1 MHWRSNS
8 TSYRCQPETRSNVSN
23 LDERFGIDER
33 SRVFEEHTEGLLTCM
48 AGPGTGK
55 TTSLIARIKALVE
68 LRVPLDAVCY
78 LTFVGEISD
87 AFKRDYDKE
96 CGGGE
101 DGLLPDIST
110 LHRFACRVL
119 RNQGHRI
126 NYTGEIYFINVAE
139 KEDARAKVF
148 REDLISL
155 VAVAH
160 INTAV
165 RIRDCLRL
173 IKAAWQRRENPAQL
187 AEPLPHVHAHALTLL
202 LTFRLFD
209 WDQTVPL
216 ALDLLDVM
224 AEKPSWIAKLDHY
237 LVDEYQDFN
246 LAEQAFVTL
255 LARGAESIVI
265 VGDDNQSLYSS
276 RGGSPE
282 GIRGLFD
289 PEACDC
295 VSLVRCYRCKS
306 GIVDSAN
313 AFLKGM
319 RDESRPMVAK
329 HNGGKIACYSF
340 KSAKAEIAYLRTVL
354 SKAVEDLPDA
364 PKEKDGVVCLFP
376 NKKALGFYFDQLK
389 DHVTCVRRAG
399 STNELRQWL
408 EWTLELAR
416 RPGQRFLQRLLLD
429 HYGTIKPA
437 LKRAVV
443 RMMVFRDI
451 STVEAMKML
460 LATDKVP
467 KTSRVEAESF
477 CAFCDSL
484 ESKDASAVAAVV
496 GKDLGKDHEQVVDT
510 IAQVLSALEKDENI
524 ADAIRTACDDLIPE
538 SKEPSPDPRSIL
550 FLTIHRSKGL
560 TKRIVVLPGMEQ
572 AVLPGD
578 SQGEALDEKKRLF
591 YVALTRA
598 TDGVLITYPR
608 TRSPRGDP
616 LAYTRLGK
624 GEPSSFLASARIF
637 PRRHD

>member
-1 MHWRSNS
+1 MYMSD
-8 TSYRCQPETRSNVSN
+8 
-23 LDERFGIDER
+23 LDQRFGIDER
-33 SRVFEEHTEGLLTCM
+33 RRVFEEHSAGLLTCM

-55 TTSLIARIKALVE
+55 TTALIARIKALVARE
-68 LRVPLDAVCY
+68 VPVDAICY
-78 LTFVGEISD
+78 LTFVRDIGD
-87 AFKRDYDKE
+87 AFKRDYDAD
-96 CGGGE
+96 CGGDE
-101 DGLLPDIST
+101 DGEPPSIST
-110 LHRFACRVL
+110 LHRFACRLL
-119 RNQGHRI
+119 RNQGYRI
-126 NYTGEIYFINVAE
+126 NYDGELYFINVAE
-139 KEDARAKVF
+139 REDVRAQVF
-148 REDLISL
+148 REDLVSL
-155 VAVAH
+155 AAIAG
-160 INTAV
+160 INTATRV
-165 RIRDCLRL
+165 RGFLSP
-173 IKAAWQRRENPAQL
+173 IKGAWQRREDPADL
-187 AEPLPHVHAHALTLL
+187 AEPLPHVHAHALNLL
-202 LTFRLFD
+202 RTFRLMD

-216 ALDLLDVM
+216 ALDLLDGM
-224 AEKPSWIAKLDHY
+224 DEKPKWITTLDHY

-255 LARGAESIVI
+255 LAHGAKSVVI

-276 RGGSPE
+276 RGGSPD
-282 GIRGLFD
+282 GIRGLFN

-306 GIVDSAN
+306 VIIDSAN

-319 RDESRPMVAK
+319 RDECRPMVAK
-329 HNGGKIACYSF
+329 HDGGKVTCYSF

-389 DHVTCVRRAG
+389 HHVACVRRAG
-399 STNELRQWL
+399 ATNELRQWL

-437 LKRAVV
+437 LKLAVV
-443 RMMVFRDI
+443 RMMVYGDI
-451 STVEAMKML
+451 STAEAMKML

-484 ESKDASAVAAVV
+484 ESRNASAVAAVV
-496 GKDLGKDHEQVVDT
+496 GKDLGKDPEQVVDT
-510 IAQVLSALEKDENI
+510 IARVLTALEDDENV

-538 SKEPSPDPRSIL
+538 SKEQSPDARSVL

-578 SQGEALDEKKRLF
+578 SQGEELDEKKRLF

-616 LAYTRLGK
+616 LAYARLGK